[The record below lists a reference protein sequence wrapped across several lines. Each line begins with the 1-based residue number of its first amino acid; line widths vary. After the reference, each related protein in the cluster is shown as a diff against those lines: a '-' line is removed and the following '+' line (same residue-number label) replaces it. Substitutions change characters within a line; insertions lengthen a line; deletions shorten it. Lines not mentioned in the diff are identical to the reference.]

1 MFKLF
6 AGMDADYPVPIVIIV
21 HRSQSIEPLLEE
33 LLASR
38 TKMRVREVE
47 EKDIPRPGWLYICPP
62 DYHLLFEED
71 GSFTLD
77 YSEKINFCRP
87 SIDVS
92 FQSAADVF
100 GESLV
105 CILLSGANAD
115 GAEGL
120 AYVKQKNGI
129 TIVQDPNEAEVSYM
143 PQMALQRKQTDHVL
157 GTNGI
162 RSFLESLKV

>member
-1 MFKLF
+1 M
-6 AGMDADYPVPIVIIV
+6 GENYPIPVIVIV

-33 LLASR
+33 LLSNR
-38 TKMRVREVE
+38 TGMQVKEAE
-47 EKDIPRPGWLYICPP
+47 EKEIPSGGWIYVCPA
-62 DYHLLFEED
+62 DYHLLFEND

-87 SIDVS
+87 SLDVS
-92 FQSAADVF
+92 FQSAADIF
-100 GESLV
+100 GDGLV

-120 AYVKQKNGI
+120 AYVKQMGGI
-129 TIVQDPNEAEVSYM
+129 TIVQNPGEAEVSYM
-143 PQMALQRKQTDHVL
+143 PQMALQRKPTDHVL
-157 GTNGI
+157 STNEI